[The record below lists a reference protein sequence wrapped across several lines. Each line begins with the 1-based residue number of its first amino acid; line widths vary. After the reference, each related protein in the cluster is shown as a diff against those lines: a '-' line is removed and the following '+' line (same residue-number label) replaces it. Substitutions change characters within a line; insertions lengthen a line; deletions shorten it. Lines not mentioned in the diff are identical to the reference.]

1 MLKIISKEIEI
12 LIVELSEILFD
23 SFVSPNVNVLFKI
36 KLNLWKT
43 DLTPD
48 RGIFSYKR
56 NLVY

>member
-36 KLNLWKT
+36 
-43 DLTPD
+43 
-48 RGIFSYKR
+48 
-56 NLVY
+56 